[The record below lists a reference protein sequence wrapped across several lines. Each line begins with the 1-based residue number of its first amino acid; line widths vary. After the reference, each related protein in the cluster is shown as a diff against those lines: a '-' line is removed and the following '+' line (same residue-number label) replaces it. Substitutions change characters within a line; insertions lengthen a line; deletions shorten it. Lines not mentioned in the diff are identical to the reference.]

1 LILQRQC
8 DQTEEL
14 EAKVKTLQK
23 DLIQEQTRVR
33 ALSEELEDPNNPHRW
48 RHLYGEDPSPA
59 ELLKTI
65 KKLQLRLIQKTEGI
79 VNTKKEIEDLKKQM
93 ASTQKLMDE
102 QPSPEMLHQLKQL
115 QLKVKQ
121 KDRQLKAMAAELNT
135 QQSKLAE
142 YQSQYE
148 VLNKQLSD
156 ARDMQYSQKK
166 VYNRL
171 KEKMQ
176 RTQQSTDAGGE
187 TSVSGDSAM
196 PTLPSGLK

>member
-1 LILQRQC
+1 
-8 DQTEEL
+8 
-14 EAKVKTLQK
+14 
-23 DLIQEQTRVR
+23 
-33 ALSEELEDPNNPHRW
+33 
-48 RHLYGEDPSPA
+48 
-59 ELLKTI
+59 
-65 KKLQLRLIQKTEGI
+65 
-79 VNTKKEIEDLKKQM
+79 
-93 ASTQKLMDE
+93 MDE
-102 QPSPEMLHQLKQL
+102 QPSPEMLHQLKEL

-142 YQSQYE
+142 YQGQYE

-171 KEKMQ
+171 KDRMQ
-176 RTQQSTDAGGE
+176 RSMQTTEAGGTE
-187 TSVSGDSAM
+187 RSGEDTFTGDQAM